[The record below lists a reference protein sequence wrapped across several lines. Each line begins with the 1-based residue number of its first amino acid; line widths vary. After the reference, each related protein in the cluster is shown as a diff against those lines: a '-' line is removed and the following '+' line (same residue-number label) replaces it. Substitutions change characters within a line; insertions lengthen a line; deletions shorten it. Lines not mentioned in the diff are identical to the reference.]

1 VSTSSR
7 RCTSLGIFVRS
18 VTICHNFR
26 RNVNFDRVDCGNR
39 CRTFWGCLSRFIAG
53 LWYFHVEDLAM
64 SKRQCTSLRSNPK
77 RPVKLQ
83 PSASQPGTSQGSL
96 QNLRSF
102 LGSTQ
107 RWIFSF
113 NNNKN
118 KNREISANWH
128 QQGNDRDSA
137 RGTSTDVNEVPT
149 PLNHLWLDL
158 PMLYHFLLLLRL
170 LHDIHKAT
178 MDYLREG
185 KMSIGYFVESST
197 SSLIDG
203 IWW

>member
-18 VTICHNFR
+18 VTLFVTISGEMSTSIAWIAVIDVVLFGG
-26 RNVNFDRVDCGNR
+26 VSRVSSR
-39 CRTFWGCLSRFIAG
+39 VFWF
-53 LWYFHVEDLAM
+53 FHVEDLAM

-77 RPVKLQ
+77 RPAKLQ
-83 PSASQPGTSQGSL
+83 PSTSQPGTSQGSL
-96 QNLRSF
+96 QNLRSL

-137 RGTSTDVNEVPT
+137 RGISADV
-149 PLNHLWLDL
+149 
-158 PMLYHFLLLLRL
+158 
-170 LHDIHKAT
+170 K
-178 MDYLREG
+178 
-185 KMSIGYFVESST
+185 
-197 SSLIDG
+197 
-203 IWW
+203 